1 MFCTG
6 VPHAE
11 GRGGGVCASQGKHPA
26 PPWLFPGMRPQLEPD
41 PKSRKTPQDTPGFSC
56 SCNSGES
63 FSRASLC
70 QLLLHCVKASAW
82 ISQGRASAGSRI
94 HPPAPGAAG
103 NTNPARPPPQQF
115 GQRGRSGAQP
125 GRCCRVSPAAAPP
138 GLAQSPAELHR
149 DGNNRGSR
157 DQPGNGG
164 RREGRAGAALG
175 VLLWLH
181 RELRFPEQ
189 GWMQKAEG
197 KEELVSKKKSW
208 KRK

>member
-1 MFCTG
+1 MNQTQRAG
-6 VPHAE
+6 
-11 GRGGGVCASQGKHPA
+11 
-26 PPWLFPGMRPQLEPD
+26 
-41 PKSRKTPQDTPGFSC
+41 KTPQDTPGFSC

-175 VLLWLH
+175 ALLWSSPGCTGSFASRNRDGCKGL
-181 RELRFPEQ
+181 REGGGGQQEKV
-189 GWMQKAEG
+189 M
-197 KEELVSKKKSW
+197 EEEVKLKS
-208 KRK
+208 